1 MEKTNSIDE
10 RRNAKFEKLINESMN
25 VSVNLSN
32 GPDGRPTKSISIN
45 ATDEDADQ
53 LARIL
58 NLAGVD
64 TVRPEPQIQ
73 AIAVPMD
80 DEIEVVDEAGQMPDW
95 PTNPETS
102 NDPFQYS
109 GGLNK
114 PKVTG
119 QTTGAPVNVSPRRG
133 SFNEDV
139 TLERSL
145 FKLYQDYKGGE

>member
-58 NLAGVD
+58 NLAGLD
-64 TVRPEPQIQ
+64 GGDHQPE
-73 AIAVPMD
+73 IAVVAEPD
-80 DEIEVVDEAGQMPDW
+80 VEVVDEAGQMPDW
-95 PTNPETS
+95 PTNPETMS
-102 NDPFQYS
+102 DTPTLSTYS